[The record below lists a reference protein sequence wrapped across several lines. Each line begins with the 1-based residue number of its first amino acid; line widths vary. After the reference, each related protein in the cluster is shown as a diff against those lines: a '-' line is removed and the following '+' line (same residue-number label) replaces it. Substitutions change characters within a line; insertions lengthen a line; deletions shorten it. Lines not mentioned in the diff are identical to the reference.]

1 MKTMIAVVS
10 LGLLVSACAGGTG
23 GVPAAEIASMSD
35 SEIRVVYYDSVS
47 GMGDA
52 TQMAQSHCDPR
63 GAEPMGKA
71 YATDSTTAADRTV
84 VTFKCK

>member
-1 MKTMIAVVS
+1 MKTLIAVIS

-35 SEIRVVYYDSVS
+35 SEIRVVYFDSVS

-52 TQMAQSHCDPR
+52 TQMAKAHCDPL
-63 GAEPMGKA
+63 GAEPVA
-71 YATDSTTAADRTV
+71 SADATDSMAAVDRTV